1 MFWQEDE
8 DKSLPYQIP
17 EDIIDLSFAISCKTL
32 PLDHAWVLSQAILE
46 HLPWLTDEVA
56 GIHHIHVAESNNGW
70 MRPTDDEKGAL
81 LYPSHRTKMTLRIPS
96 LKIEQANQELTGK
109 TLLID
114 GHKLTVGKSKKKE
127 LTNDSVIFSRHVLSS
142 TKENENDFL
151 ARIAQ
156 EVKQISGFKVKKML
170 CGKTHTINT
179 PSERLLTRHLMIA
192 DLDSESSVKIQQ
204 QGLGDARVLGC
215 GIFLPHKGI
224 KSLNSSE

>member
-17 EDIIDLSFAISCKTL
+17 EDIIDLSFAISCKSL

-46 HLPWLTDEVA
+46 HLPWLTDDVS

-70 MRPTDDEKGAL
+70 MRPADDEIAAL
-81 LYPSHRTKMTLRIPS
+81 LHPSRRTKMTLRIPS
-96 LKIEQANQELTGK
+96 LKLEQAKELTGK

-114 GHKLTVGKSKKKE
+114 EHKLTIGKSKKKE

-142 TKENENDFL
+142 TTESENEFL
-151 ARIAQ
+151 SRIAE
-156 EVKQISGFKVKKML
+156 EVKQTSGFKVKKML

-179 PSERLLTRHLMIA
+179 PSEKLLTRHLMIA
-192 DLDSESSVKIQQ
+192 DLDSESSIKIQQ